1 METSST
7 TKASILAK
15 ENASMGAA
23 SLGCPLAAELFGL
36 NILEEDAQDQAC
48 NTTRFAVI
56 GRQETQP
63 SGRDRT
69 SLLIRIQHKPA
80 PWRKSS
86 TASSG
91 TTTT

>member
-1 METSST
+1 
-7 TKASILAK
+7 
-15 ENASMGAA
+15 MGAA

-36 NILEEDAQDQAC
+36 NILEEDVQDQSC

-69 SLLIRIQHKPA
+69 TKPRSRA
-80 PWRKSS
+80 GHICSPDS
-86 TASSG
+86 
-91 TTTT
+91 